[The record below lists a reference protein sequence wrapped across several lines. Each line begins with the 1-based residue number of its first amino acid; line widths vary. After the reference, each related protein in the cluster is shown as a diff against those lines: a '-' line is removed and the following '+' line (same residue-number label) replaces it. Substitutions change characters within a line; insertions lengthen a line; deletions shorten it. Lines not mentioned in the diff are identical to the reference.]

1 MATTQIPINY
11 IALESK
17 PTTDMLFAK
26 TRIPTFQL
34 AEIGINKYVSQLEN
48 NIASRYDHDG
58 PICLY
63 KVKSMHVYTEIGTNL
78 VNEAE
83 NADSLSWKIW
93 QVTNPHRTHSLGP
106 LF

>member
-17 PTTDMLFAK
+17 PTTDMLFAT
-26 TRIPTFQL
+26 TRIPTFRL

-48 NIASRYDHDG
+48 IIASRCGHVG
-58 PICLY
+58 PIYLY
-63 KVKSMHVYTEIGTNL
+63 KVKSVHVYTEIGTNL

-83 NADSLSWKIW
+83 NADSLS
-93 QVTNPHRTHSLGP
+93 
-106 LF
+106 